1 MLSDA
6 QWEMVEELL
15 PRRTG
20 RKGRPFSDP
29 RQMLEG
35 ILYRLRAGIAWRDL
49 PACFGSWQTVYTWH
63 NRMAKDGTWDVILQ
77 RLLTQADTED
87 LIDWS
92 VSVDFDDHPGPSARH
107 EHHAGHRGLC
117 RITTT
122 RWPSRLITRS
132 ADHGVVCL
140 PRSTPWST
148 ATACP

>member
-35 ILYRLRAGIAWRDL
+35 ILYRLRAGIVWRDL
-49 PACFGSWQTVYTWH
+49 PACVGSWQTVYTWH

-92 VSVDFDDHPGPSARH
+92 VSVDFGDHPGPSARH
-107 EHHAGHRGLC
+107 EHHAGHRGLY

-148 ATACP
+148 ATAYP